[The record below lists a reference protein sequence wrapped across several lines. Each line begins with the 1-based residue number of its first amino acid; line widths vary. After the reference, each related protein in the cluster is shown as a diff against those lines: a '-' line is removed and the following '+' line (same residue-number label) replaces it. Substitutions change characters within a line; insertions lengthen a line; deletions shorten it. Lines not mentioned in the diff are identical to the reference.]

1 MQRKFDENDLW
12 CRYLVDQIIQFVI
25 SLFVT
30 NDHIFRHLKLEIALE
45 ILATYE
51 KNYQKTI

>member
-30 NDHIFRHLKLEIALE
+30 N
-45 ILATYE
+45 LASYD